1 MYFSSSIL
9 NCFKII
15 ELRGVVL
22 MKKYAVLVAVLISCF
37 IIFAACAEQQYP
49 VYGRCI
55 GEKVNVRVK
64 PESVYPSYGRLIHDA
79 PVTILGENGD
89 TYYCSTAK
97 GKGYIPKLYI
107 EFFEGM
113 TYQEFKEYCRD
124 NPSEYRKL
132 KPKPNNNK
140 RLLALYKA
148 ELITA
153 DELINRCSG
162 TAVFV
167 KENGKL
173 IKIK

>member
-1 MYFSSSIL
+1 
-9 NCFKII
+9 
-15 ELRGVVL
+15 
-22 MKKYAVLVAVLISCF
+22 MKKNAILILAALISCF
-37 IIFAACAEQQYP
+37 IVFAAISEQQYP

-64 PESVYPSYGRLIHDA
+64 PDSIYPSYGRLIHDA
-79 PVTILGENGD
+79 PVTVLGEMGD
-89 TYYCSTAK
+89 TYYCNTAK

-132 KPKPNNNK
+132 RPKPNQNK

-148 ELITA
+148 GKISAGELIEKWA
-153 DELINRCSG
+153 G

-167 KENGKL
+167 EDAAGKL

>member
-1 MYFSSSIL
+1 
-9 NCFKII
+9 
-15 ELRGVVL
+15 
-22 MKKYAVLVAVLISCF
+22 MKKHIILVLAVLVSCF
-37 IIFAACAEQQYP
+37 VLFAAVAEQQYP

-64 PESVYPSYGRLIHDA
+64 PDSIYPSYGRLIHDA
-79 PVTILGENGD
+79 PVTVLGEMGD

-97 GKGYIPKLYI
+97 GKGYIPKMYI

-113 TYQEFKEYCRD
+113 TYQEFKEYSRD

-132 KPKPNNNK
+132 KPKPVHNR

-148 ELITA
+148 GKISA
-153 DELINRCSG
+153 DELIRNWNG

-167 KENGKL
+167 ENSEGRL

>member
-49 VYGRCI
+49 VYGRW
-55 GEKVNVRVK
+55 
-64 PESVYPSYGRLIHDA
+64 LIHDA

-148 ELITA
+148 GRITA
-153 DELINRCSG
+153 DELINRWSG